1 MGMKRKRLFDFFTA
15 LFLII
20 LFMPIILCVALLVK
34 IYLGSPILF
43 KQLRPGL
50 NAKPFYIYKFRTMT
64 NEKDEQ
70 GNLLPEEK
78 RVTRFGNLLRKYSL
92 DELPQLFNVIKGDL
106 SLVGPRPLFT
116 KYLPYYTEREMKRHS
131 VKPGITGLSQISGRN
146 LLGWDERLELDVKY
160 VEERSFWLD
169 MKILLITVI
178 KVFKKDGVAEFSNRP
193 MLDLDEERRLKNK
206 ERDI

>member
-1 MGMKRKRLFDFFTA
+1 MKWKRLFDFFTA

-64 NEKDEQ
+64 NKKDEQ

-116 KYLPYYTEREMKRHS
+116 KYLPYYTDREMKRHS

-169 MKILLITVI
+169 LKILLITVI

>member
-1 MGMKRKRLFDFFTA
+1 MKRKRLFDFFTA

>member
-1 MGMKRKRLFDFFTA
+1 MKWKRLFDFFTA

-20 LFMPIILCVALLVK
+20 LFIPIILCVALLVK

-116 KYLPYYTEREMKRHS
+116 KYLPYYTDREMKRHS

>member
-1 MGMKRKRLFDFFTA
+1 MKWKRLFDFFTA

-116 KYLPYYTEREMKRHS
+116 KYLPYYTDREMKRHS

>member
-1 MGMKRKRLFDFFTA
+1 MKWKRLFDFFTA

>member
-1 MGMKRKRLFDFFTA
+1 MKWKRLFDFFTA

-116 KYLPYYTEREMKRHS
+116 KYLPYYTDREMKRHS

-169 MKILLITVI
+169 LKILLITVI

>member
-1 MGMKRKRLFDFFTA
+1 MKWKRLFDFFTA

-64 NEKDEQ
+64 NDKDEQ